1 MKKHHAYLVLLAGIM
16 AVGSTSGFAA
26 LTSPASVSAAA
37 SNSTGSS
44 LTSLP
49 AIGLQSGISVR
60 LSDIQLSARNAGSIL
75 TYTLTYT
82 NRTSSPYKLLNTF
95 SKVQT
100 PQNGAIKGT
109 PVPEDKD
116 HITISP
122 GTSQSI
128 TYYINAQDQSR
139 LNGTKISIY
148 GWDFNSTNYE
158 KKLGT
163 FTLPSGYSPSVAIH
177 QSRKIMIGHTPL
189 KLKPEQLQLVS
200 FNGKQYARITLQM
213 TNLGTESLESPGYNA
228 YLLSSN
234 ASSYALGL
242 DRSSQELDIQPGATT
257 RISYI
262 AAIPAHLPTSNLF
275 LQITHTTGASSSSDA
290 TSSTAS
296 TNLELP
302 ILSFR
307 LPAVSS
313 SSLTV
318 PVSKSRQL
326 WIDGNAVT
334 SMLKNATQSTS
345 GDKAVWT
352 MQFSLKNTGSKA
364 VIIPAYE
371 ASITSAEGYTF
382 PIQTKAF
389 SSLTLKPLEEKLIQL
404 SAEVPLQLK
413 QQQLKL
419 QLLEPAT
426 TAANGTASN
435 AETATATANHSSP
448 ILPTAFYMIPY
459 SQEQSQ
465 SAQTEYTFNN
475 NYGSFG
481 VTLESL
487 QRMPWTTDDIV
498 AAKITLRNAGSS
510 SVTIPEL
517 GGWMKAQNN
526 RISSPV
532 QIVTE
537 QHDDSLNAG
546 ASRVYYIVGRFN
558 SDVDLNQLKMELYPT
573 ADPTGTSSATTSDA
587 SKASTAS
594 SNTLDSDNPF
604 LSLNVG
610 QTNSAVTKIAR
621 GSSFHLQTNGKKAEI
636 KERRTI
642 TYEGS
647 SQTIAYTELDMK
659 SEEKRTS
666 LPSRLVAYYK
676 TPDNEYYEA
685 TVNQSDKTVGPDGKS
700 LITVWSKL
708 PSSVHTSDLTL
719 YIGEGISNGNMS
731 TPTAAPTG
739 YINAVELAL
748 NKQPTPVTTSVSSEM
763 ELFPYRFA
771 ITGATGSLAE
781 GQESIAINMTYNLS
795 KDNTYT
801 MGTFGHNLI
810 IQWVDPSGQMQEKTM
825 VPGTD
830 LTLGKSVPYATTL
843 SSSAYKN
850 VKGGHFTINV
860 YDEFEGE
867 RILLGTQSYRVDF
880 TPNIVNTP
888 NTSPTTIPSDP
899 PTNPDTGTSNGNTG
913 TGKTDNSSN
922 GSKTGSTDP
931 NDSGSA
937 AK

>member
-16 AVGSTSGFAA
+16 AVSSTSGVAV
-26 LTSPASVSAAA
+26 LSSPASAAQAA
-37 SNSTGSS
+37 SSSTGSS

-49 AIGLQSGISVR
+49 AIGLQSGVSVR
-60 LSDIQLSARNAGSIL
+60 LSDMQLSARNSGSIL

-95 SKVQT
+95 SRVQT
-100 PQNGAIKGT
+100 PQNGAFKGV

-128 TYYINAQDQSR
+128 TYYVNAQDQSR
-139 LNGTKISIY
+139 VNGTKISVY
-148 GWDFNSTNYE
+148 GWDFDSANYE

-163 FTLPSGYSPSVAIH
+163 FTLPASYSPAVAAN
-177 QSRKIMIGHTPL
+177 QARKIMIGHTPL
-189 KLKPEQLQLVS
+189 KLKPEQLQIIN
-200 FNGKQYARITLQM
+200 FNGKHYARLTLQM
-213 TNLGTESLESPGYNA
+213 TNLGTEMLESPGYNA
-228 YLLSSN
+228 YLLSSSG
-234 ASSYALGL
+234 SSYALGL
-242 DRSSQELDIQPGATT
+242 DRSSKELDIQPGATT
-257 RISYI
+257 RISYV
-262 AAIPAHLPTSNLF
+262 AAIPAHLPTSNLS
-275 LQITHTTGASSSSDA
+275 LQITHTTGVASTSSDA
-290 TSSTAS
+290 TSSTSS

-302 ILSFR
+302 IVSFR

-318 PVSKSRQL
+318 PVSKSRKL

-334 SMLKNATQSTS
+334 STLKSASQSTS

-352 MQFSLKNTGSKA
+352 MQFSLKNTGNKA

-371 ASITSAEGYTF
+371 ASIASAEGYTF
-382 PIQTKAF
+382 PIQTKTF

-404 SAEVPLQLK
+404 STEVPLQLK

-426 TAANGTASN
+426 TTAQTGTTSNTETVAATASQSN
-435 AETATATANHSSP
+435 V

-465 SAQTEYTFNN
+465 SAQTEYTFDN

-498 AAKITLRNAGSS
+498 AAKIRLRNAGSS
-510 SVTIPEL
+510 SVTLPEL

-532 QIVTE
+532 QIVAE
-537 QHDDSLNAG
+537 QTDNSLDAG

-558 SDVDLNQLKMELYPT
+558 SDVDLAQLKIELYPT
-573 ADPTGTSSATTSDA
+573 TDT
-587 SKASTAS
+587 ASTAS
-594 SNTLDSDNPF
+594 ATNSDTIKSSTTSGNTLDSDNPF
-604 LSLNVG
+604 LSLYVG
-610 QTNSAVTKIAR
+610 QTSSAVAKIAR
-621 GSSFHLQTNGKKAEI
+621 GSSFHIQTMGKKAEI

-642 TYEGS
+642 TYEGA
-647 SQTIAYTELDMK
+647 SQKIAYTELDMK

-700 LITVWSKL
+700 LITIWSKL
-708 PSSVHTSDLTL
+708 PSSVNTSQLTL
-719 YIGEGISNGNMS
+719 YIGEAINDGKVS
-731 TPTAAPTG
+731 TATATPTG

-748 NKQPTPVTTSVSSEM
+748 NTQTTPVTTSVSSEM

-771 ITGATGSLAE
+771 ITGATGSLTE

-830 LTLGKSVPYATTL
+830 LTPGKSVPYATTL

-867 RILLGTQSYRVDF
+867 RILLGMQSYRVDF

-888 NTSPTTIPSDP
+888 TTSPTTTIPSDQP
-899 PTNPDTGTSNGNTG
+899 TTNPDTGTSKGNTG
-913 TGKTDNSSN
+913 TGT
-922 GSKTGSTDP
+922 TGSG
-931 NDSGSA
+931 NSG
-937 AK
+937 KTEEPHDQ